1 MSAKMQASDNLK
13 FTKMKRYMIKGMV
26 TIMAVFLV
34 ATSCVNDLDTIPID
48 KNTITSATFFNSVD
62 SYRQLLAK
70 LYGGLSL
77 TGQIG
82 PDGDQDVQ
90 GIDEGAS
97 NYVRAYWYMQD
108 MTTEMA
114 LWVWSDAGIPELQTN
129 EWTSANEVSMG
140 MYYRIFY
147 QITLANE
154 FIRESTESKLNSRGF
169 SEAEKVIIRAFHH
182 EARFLRALSYY
193 HALDLYG
200 SVPFVDENSSIGAF
214 LPEQISKADL
224 FTYLETELKELEML
238 LPDPGNNE
246 FGRVDAAAAWMVLAK
261 LFLNAEVYISSS
273 KYNEVVT
280 YSEKVINSSYKL
292 NDDYQQL
299 FLADNHLADG
309 IILPVIHD
317 GINAQTWGGTTMIAC
332 SSWASDMNPSS
343 VGITAWGGNRARK
356 QLIDKFSDYTGASD
370 RRAMFFTND
379 RTMTTDEI
387 TEFKNG
393 FSVMKYKNIT
403 SGGALG
409 SNTDHMDIDF
419 PLLRVADAY
428 LMYAEAVLRG
438 GSNGNANDALRYIN
452 NVRERAYGNTS
463 GNILLADLT
472 LDFILDERAREFYW
486 EGYRRTDLVRY
497 GKFTSTDYLWEW
509 KGGVYEGKGLPQH
522 FNHFPIPAS
531 DINAN
536 PNLKQDGY

>member
-1 MSAKMQASDNLK
+1 
-13 FTKMKRYMIKGMV
+13 MKRYILKGWV
-26 TIMAVFLV
+26 ALV
-34 ATSCVNDLDTIPID
+34 LVSLLSTSCVNDLDTIPLD
-48 KNTITSATFFNSVD
+48 KNTITSATFYDSAE
-62 SYRQLLAK
+62 SYRQVLAK
-70 LYGGLSL
+70 IYGGLSL

-82 PDGDQDVQ
+82 PDGDQDVL

-114 LWVWSDAGIPELQTN
+114 LWIWSDAGIPELQTN
-129 EWTSANEVSMG
+129 EWTSANEISLG
-140 MYYRIFY
+140 MYYRIYY

-154 FIRESTESKLNSRGF
+154 LIREASDEKLNSRGF
-169 SEAEKVIIRAFHH
+169 SESDKAMIKGYQA

-200 SVPFVDENSSIGAF
+200 SVPFVDETHQVGAF
-214 LPEQISKADL
+214 LPEQISKVDL
-224 FTYLETELKELEML
+224 FNYLEAELTELENL
-238 LPDPGNNE
+238 LPASGQNE
-246 FGRVDAAAAWMVLAK
+246 FGRVDVVAAWMILAK
-261 LFLNAEVYISSS
+261 LYLNAEVYTPTAR
-273 KYNEVVT
+273 YNDAVT
-280 YSEKVINSSYKL
+280 YSQKVIDSTYEL
-292 NDDYQQL
+292 DDDYQLL
-299 FLADNHLADG
+299 FLADNYLSKG

-332 SSWASDMNPSS
+332 SSWASDMDPAAY
-343 VGITAWGGNRARK
+343 GIDAWGGNRARK
-356 QLIDKFSDYTGASD
+356 QLIEKFEDYTGATD
-370 RRAMFFTND
+370 KRAMFYTND
-379 RTMTTDEI
+379 RSMTTDEI

-403 SGGALG
+403 SDGYLG
-409 SNTDHMDIDF
+409 SNIEHMDIDF

-438 GSNGNANDALRYIN
+438 GSNGTSAEALSYVNDIRTRAYTNAN
-452 NVRERAYGNTS
+452 

-486 EGYRRTDLVRY
+486 EGYRRSDLVRY
-497 GKFTSTDYLWEW
+497 GQFTSADYLWEW
-509 KGGVYEGKGLPQH
+509 KGGVYEGKALPEH

-536 PNLKQDGY
+536 PNLEQDGY